1 MPEGDTIHNLAA
13 RIRPVLEGETL
24 VRFEAPRLNGHLR
37 PRPGMV
43 IESVGAHG
51 KHLLIRFER
60 DLVLEVHLGMV
71 GTWQL
76 ARTGER
82 LRKPAHLIRA
92 RVGVEGWDAI
102 FFTAP
107 TVRVFVDR
115 GEGRTTP
122 ISHLGPDLAVAE
134 ADIDTAVARMA
145 TVPEPDRTIAEVLLD
160 QRVAAGIGNVFKSD
174 VLWLCR
180 VDPFA
185 PISAISEPTRRAL
198 LETASAQIRANLRP
212 GRRQTAPTGLAVYRR
227 HRQPCLRCGTPIQMR
242 HHGDQARST
251 YWCPACQAG
260 PGPDP
265 DPGDRSGRSRPG

>member
-1 MPEGDTIHNLAA
+1 MPEGDTIHTLAA
-13 RIRPVLEGETL
+13 RIRPTLEGQTL
-24 VRFEAPRLNGHLR
+24 VRFEAPRLAGPLR
-37 PRPGMV
+37 PRPGMT

-76 ARTGER
+76 ARPGER

-92 RVGVEGWDAI
+92 RVGVEGWDTI

-115 GEGRTTP
+115 GNATP
-122 ISHLGPDLAVAE
+122 ISHLGPDLAVVDPDLDA
-134 ADIDTAVARMA
+134 AVARMA
-145 TVPEPDRTIAEVLLD
+145 SLPEPDRTIAEVLLD

-185 PISAISEPTRRAL
+185 PVSAVDEPTRRAL
-198 LETASAQIRANLRP
+198 LETAAAQIRANVRP
-212 GRRQTAPTGLAVYRR
+212 GRRQTVPTGLAVYRR
-227 HRQPCLRCGTPIQMR
+227 HRQPCLRCGTPIRMR

-251 YWCPACQAG
+251 YWCPTCQVQ
-260 PGPDP
+260 PGPP
-265 DPGDRSGRSRPG
+265 TATRITT

>member
-1 MPEGDTIHNLAA
+1 MPEGDTIHRLAA
-13 RIRPVLEGETL
+13 RLAPALEGQRL
-24 VRFEAPRLNGHLR
+24 VSFEAPRLSGPIR
-37 PRPGMV
+37 PRAGML

-82 LRKPAHLIRA
+82 LRKPPHLIRA
-92 RVGVEGWDAI
+92 RLGVEGWEAI

-107 TVRVFVDR
+107 TVRAFVDR
-115 GEGRTTP
+115 GAATP

-134 ADIDTAVARMA
+134 PDIDEAVRRMA

-160 QRVAAGIGNVFKSD
+160 QRVAAGIGNVFKSE
-174 VLWLCR
+174 VLFQCR

-185 PISAISEPTRRAL
+185 PVSAVDEPTRRTL
-198 LETASAQIRANLRP
+198 LEVAAAQIRANLRP
-212 GRRQTAPTGLAVYRR
+212 GRRQTVPTGLAVYRR
-227 HRQPCLRCGTPIQMR
+227 HRQPCLRCGTPVQMK
-242 HHGDQARST
+242 HHGEQARST
-251 YWCPACQAG
+251 YWCPKCQASSSSAVSSSSVS
-260 PGPDP
+260 P
-265 DPGDRSGRSRPG
+265 RSG

>member
-1 MPEGDTIHNLAA
+1 MPEGDTIHKLAA
-13 RIRPVLEGETL
+13 RLRPALEGQRL
-24 VRFEAPRLNGHLR
+24 VRFEASRLSGPLR

-76 ARTGER
+76 ARPGER
-82 LRKPAHLIRA
+82 LRKPPHLIRA
-92 RVGVEGWDAI
+92 RVGVEGGEAI

-115 GEGRTTP
+115 GSDTP
-122 ISHLGPDLAVAE
+122 ISHLGPDLAVADP
-134 ADIDTAVARMA
+134 DIDAALARTS
-145 TVPEPDRTIAEVLLD
+145 TVPEPDLTIAEVLLD
-160 QRVAAGIGNVFKSD
+160 QRVAAGIGNVFKSE
-174 VLWLCR
+174 VLWTCR

-185 PISAISEPTRRAL
+185 PISAVDEPTRRLL
-198 LETASAQIRANLRP
+198 LETAATQIRANLRP
-212 GRRQTAPTGLAVYRR
+212 GRRQTVPTGYAVYRR
-227 HRQPCLRCGTPIQMR
+227 HRQPCLRCGTPVQMR

-251 YWCPACQAG
+251 YWCPKCQAL
-260 PGPDP
+260 PDRYEAP
-265 DPGDRSGRSRPG
+265 EG